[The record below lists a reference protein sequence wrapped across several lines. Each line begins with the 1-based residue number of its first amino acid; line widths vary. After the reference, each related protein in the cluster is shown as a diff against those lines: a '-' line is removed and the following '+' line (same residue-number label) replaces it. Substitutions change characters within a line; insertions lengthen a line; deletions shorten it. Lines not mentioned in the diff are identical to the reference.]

1 MKGREPESI
10 PQSGLVITPDS
21 LGESFER
28 AKSLLTQGRSDQHKN
43 EAMIAL
49 QMIQNALS
57 VHYEVYAVEESVTE

>member
-1 MKGREPESI
+1 MKVRKTESI